1 MRVATLVV
9 GSILLFMVGSAA
21 ARTTRAQHAPLPL
34 STADVEHG
42 LKSAVPNARMA
53 ALVKQYGVD
62 FELTDRVEKELR
74 SAGANDNLILQIAR
88 SRAPITRAPI
98 SMDDKSVE
106 QAGHSA
112 VTHAHR
118 SANTHRAHAQP
129 AQSAAKELLSQADKY
144 RLGSGVVRNEAKAAQ
159 LYRKAA
165 DMGNAEAETR
175 FAEALFD
182 GRGVA
187 RDPAESLAWLEKAA
201 RQGNARGEC
210 DLGVML
216 TNGLDI
222 AQDRAKGLEY
232 FQAAARLGDGYA
244 EDNLGQFAESGLISD
259 PSSSEAYM
267 HYLKASEMGSAWGA
281 YNVARMHEH
290 GIGVYKNPTEA
301 LRWYMKVA
309 SIEDPDLPGQ
319 WSDLRSETG
328 AIAAANFRIGDMYA
342 GGNGV
347 PKDTHEADSWYK
359 RGVYL
364 ESAGARAG
372 WLMPQV
378 YLANAYLQSKGVPL
392 DYGEAMHWMR
402 KAAEDGHRQA
412 QVNLGSMFRDGQGT
426 PQNYGEAM
434 YWYRKAADQGSAVAE
449 WMIGRLYFDGRGVI
463 RDYAEASTWFRRA
476 AEAGIP
482 VAQSDLGMMYYH
494 GYGVSKDLATAR
506 AWLQKAAARGY
517 APAKEML
524 AKLDAAGD
532 SVTANAAADADGS
545 SRPARLH

>member
-1 MRVATLVV
+1 MRVTTLLV
-9 GSILLFMVGSAA
+9 GSILLFMVGSSAG
-21 ARTTRAQHAPLPL
+21 RTTRTNAFRPL
-34 STADVEHG
+34 SAADVEHG

-53 ALVKQYGVD
+53 ALVKKYGVD
-62 FELTDRVEKELR
+62 FELTGPVKQELR
-74 SAGANDNLILQIAR
+74 SAGASDGLILQIGR
-88 SRAPITRAPI
+88 SRAPLPI
-98 SMDDKSVE
+98 DESSVKPT
-106 QAGHSA
+106 GHSPIGHSIGA
-112 VTHAHR
+112 HAHL
-118 SANTHRAHAQP
+118 SANPPRAHAQP
-129 AQSAAKELLSQADKY
+129 PAKELLSQADKY

-201 RQGNARGEC
+201 RQGNVRGEC

-216 TNGLDI
+216 TSGLDI
-222 AQDRAKGLEY
+222 AQDRAKGLGY
-232 FQAAARLGDGYA
+232 LQAAARFGDGYA
-244 EDNLGQFAESGLISD
+244 EDNLGQFEESGLISD

-319 WSDLRSETG
+319 WSDLRSEAG
-328 AIAAANFRIGDMYA
+328 AIASANFRIGDMYA
-342 GGNGV
+342 AGNGV
-347 PKDTHEADSWYK
+347 PKDTHEAERWYK
-359 RGVYL
+359 RGVDM

-372 WLMPQV
+372 WLMAQV
-378 YLANAYLQSKGVPL
+378 YLANAYLQAKGVPL
-392 DYGEAMHWMR
+392 AYGEAMHWMR
-402 KAAEDGHRQA
+402 KAAENGYRQA
-412 QVNLGSMFRDGQGT
+412 QVNLGSMYRDGQGT

-434 YWYRKAADQGSAVAE
+434 YWYREAADQGSAVAE
-449 WMIGRLYFDGRGVI
+449 WMIGRLYFHGSGVN
-463 RDYAEASTWFRRA
+463 RDYTEAATWFRRA

-517 APAKEML
+517 ASAKEML
-524 AKLDAAGD
+524 PKLDAAGD
-532 SVTANAAADADGS
+532 SVTANTAADVDLS
-545 SRPARLH
+545 SRPARLQ